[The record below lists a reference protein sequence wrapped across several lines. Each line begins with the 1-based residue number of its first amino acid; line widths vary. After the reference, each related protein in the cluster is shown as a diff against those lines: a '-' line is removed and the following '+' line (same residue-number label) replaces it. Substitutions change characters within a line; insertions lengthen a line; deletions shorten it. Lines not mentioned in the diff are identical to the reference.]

1 MVHKSLTNTN
11 KKTLG
16 VGDMCNLQIEE
27 VTLHHHGDE
36 IIASWNASF
45 TGGDSV
51 SIYSGK
57 QITSTAILLMLGG
70 YLKPEQG
77 AVWLV
82 EEEKKEPIT
91 PEHIGIASIHRIYE
105 PIPYLL
111 VEEMLLLQANL
122 FRAKKKKELIEKVMN
137 DWDLEDIQKDRYV
150 DLSPV
155 NQLKASIAAA
165 LVHQPH
171 ILLLDH
177 PELGLTDE
185 EWSQFSSILQ
195 PIVQR
200 DKLIL
205 ILTTLRREVW
215 NEYQT
220 KMDLSIKKED
230 RL

>member
-1 MVHKSLTNTN
+1 
-11 KKTLG
+11 
-16 VGDMCNLQIEE
+16 MCSLQIEE
-27 VTLHHHGDE
+27 VTLHNHGDE
-36 IIASWNASF
+36 IISSWNASF
-45 TGGDSV
+45 VPGESI

-57 QITSTAILLMLGG
+57 QITSTSILLMLGG

-77 AVWLV
+77 AVWMV
-82 EEEKKEPIT
+82 EEEKKEKISPA
-91 PEHIGIASIHRIYE
+91 HIGIASIHRIYE
-105 PIPYLL
+105 PIPYLR

-122 FRAKKKKELIEKVMN
+122 FRVKHKKMLLEKVMD
-137 DWDLEDIQKDRYV
+137 DWDLDGVRKDRYV

-165 LVHQPH
+165 LVHQPP

-185 EWSQFSSILQ
+185 EWSQFSSVLQ

-215 NEYQT
+215 NEHQT
-220 KMDLSIKKED
+220 KIDLSIKKED